1 MTTRGGT
8 ERSGAGTAPVP
19 IAATARPVGAPLAPV
34 PNLRVTAQDAPR
46 SRRGVA
52 RRRMWAWLGGAV
64 IAIAVGAT
72 LYLHP
77 WVASKTVVAV
87 ETVTPGP
94 LKRVLALN
102 GTVAALNSVSV
113 RSPVAGTLVALE
125 ADVADRVAAGDVLA
139 RVDTTLQQAVVQTA
153 LAALEAGK
161 IAQAQARAVFSRTE
175 ALGANVS
182 RNALEDAARAVQSAD
197 QDVVRLDALV
207 QQARIELRK
216 YTITAPIAGTV
227 LTRGVDPG
235 QQVDTVGTLF
245 TLADTSQLIVETNV
259 DETYATQIRTGQPAV
274 LQFVGETQTRTG
286 RVIFVAPQVDVATG
300 GLEVKIAFD
309 TPQAVPVGLT
319 VAANIIV
326 DQQSTAI
333 SAPRAAILR
342 EPGGAVVFLVRDGAA
357 RRQAVTVTDW
367 PADRLEVLS
376 GLRAGDVLILDPS
389 RVKEGQPVTVRGR

>member
-8 ERSGAGTAPVP
+8 ERSGAGKATVP
-19 IAATARPVGAPLAPV
+19 IAATARPVGAPLTPV

-46 SRRGVA
+46 SRWGMA
-52 RRRMWAWLGGAV
+52 RRRLWAWLGGAV

-125 ADVADRVAAGDVLA
+125 ADVGDRVAARDVLA

-216 YTITAPIAGTV
+216 YTIAAPIAGTV

-259 DETYATQIRTGQPAV
+259 DETYATQIATGQPAV

-326 DQQSTAI
+326 DQQSNAI
-333 SAPRAAILR
+333 SVPRAAILR
-342 EPGGAVVFLVRDGAA
+342 DPGGAAVFLVRDGAA

-367 PADRLEVLS
+367 PADRLEVAS